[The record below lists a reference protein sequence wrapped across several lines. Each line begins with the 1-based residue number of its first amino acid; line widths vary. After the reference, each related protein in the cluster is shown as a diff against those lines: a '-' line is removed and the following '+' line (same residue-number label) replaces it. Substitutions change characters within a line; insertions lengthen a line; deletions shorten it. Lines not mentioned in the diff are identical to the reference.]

1 MTWQTCMLYLLPY
14 LRTHFKK
21 ILHDACDSWPVW
33 NENRFITLQMGSIMS
48 LKQEC
53 VKYSRDFSSSH
64 SGVHFCVKR
73 NKQVGLLIGL
83 QMNYLQKQVNFNAF
97 LSCISLT
104 LWRLHSNLPCSN
116 YSILII
122 IYNKQLSLTYFSY
135 QVQVI
140 SLCIY
145 TLVLLYTISPFPC
158 TKLSWCLT
166 YCTVLLVLACQL
178 WFVYFLHF
186 ALCELMYGCIRHCPL
201 VPTDPS
207 PSFHHGWRNSS
218 VFLLLLLWEKWEN
231 ITWFSAQA
239 RWAASSIYCLWITI
253 LTAFGMIFW

>member
-1 MTWQTCMLYLLPY
+1 MWKEINRLAYWSGCKWIICKNRL
-14 LRTHFKK
+14 
-21 ILHDACDSWPVW
+21 ILS
-33 NENRFITLQMGSIMS
+33 
-48 LKQEC
+48 
-53 VKYSRDFSSSH
+53 
-64 SGVHFCVKR
+64 
-73 NKQVGLLIGL
+73 
-83 QMNYLQKQVNFNAF
+83 AF

-135 QVQVI
+135 QVLI

-253 LTAFGMIFW
+253 LTAFVMIFWSFVMVAVIIETSLLIGNTPRGLFQSSSMLSCVIYFQMHHRRRRWVTWQYLHAPLNA